1 MNVRF
6 AYKHY
11 SAAAEAAETPTW
23 RTVYTL
29 GLMRAAAVNHGGF
42 VAFVGDSGYGSD
54 WPDPRP
60 TGLSDQLQGSVGKKT
75 KITSRDNSN
84 YSRFC

>member
-1 MNVRF
+1 MGGYG

-11 SAAAEAAETPTW
+11 FDAARAADTPTW

-29 GLMRAAAVNHGGF
+29 GLMCVSAVYHGNL

-54 WPDPRP
+54 WPDPRVSP
-60 TGLSDQLQGSVGKKT
+60 PHLRRKD
-75 KITSRDNSN
+75 D
-84 YSRFC
+84 